1 MKNIS
6 HRSPL
11 FYVGDK
17 YKLVGQIGRFFPKD
31 IERFYEPFV
40 GGGSVFM
47 NVDAKEYHLNDFDK
61 SIINIHLMLNSYCG
75 REGEFFDDIFTLI
88 RKYGLVSRHLGFSHC
103 QGAKVDGAMLKAL
116 NSEGYYRMR
125 KDFNDGGMKDIRLL
139 YLMLIYGFNHM
150 TRFNRKGEYNL
161 PVGNL
166 DFNKNTFKALN
177 DYFAQI
183 AMKHPQWY
191 NHDFRTFLRD
201 IDLAH
206 NDFVYLDPPYLITS
220 SQYNKMWD
228 KECEMALT
236 DVMNHLDRKQVR
248 FAVSNVVRYKGRR
261 NTIFK
266 EWATQY
272 NVHSI
277 SSNYKSYHDNSAKD
291 IKEVLVTNY

>member
-1 MKNIS
+1 
-6 HRSPL
+6 
-11 FYVGDK
+11 
-17 YKLVGQIGRFFPKD
+17 
-31 IERFYEPFV
+31 
-40 GGGSVFM
+40 
-47 NVDAKEYHLNDFDK
+47 
-61 SIINIHLMLNSYCG
+61 
-75 REGEFFDDIFTLI
+75 
-88 RKYGLVSRHLGFSHC
+88 
-103 QGAKVDGAMLKAL
+103 
-116 NSEGYYRMR
+116 
-125 KDFNDGGMKDIRLL
+125 
-139 YLMLIYGFNHM
+139 MLIYGFNHM

-177 DYFAQI
+177 DYFAQT

-236 DVMNHLDRKQVR
+236 DVMDHLDRKQVR

-261 NTIFK
+261 NTIFE